1 MQKNMNSALEIPG
14 CQHYIMCMVR
24 EKGSNMSKRS
34 KRGLAEKARIHE
46 LLFQHSNPNIRIAA
60 DFLADALFQARKGD
74 VHEFLTAL
82 SLAQMFAEKVNFNN
96 PSENLR

>member
-1 MQKNMNSALEIPG
+1 
-14 CQHYIMCMVR
+14 
-24 EKGSNMSKRS
+24 MSKGT
-34 KRGLAEKARIHE
+34 KRGLAEKARIHQI
-46 LLFQHSNPNIRIAA
+46 LFGHSNPNIRIAA

-74 VHEFLTAL
+74 VSEFLTAL

>member
-1 MQKNMNSALEIPG
+1 MTVTK
-14 CQHYIMCMVR
+14 
-24 EKGSNMSKRS
+24 KGSNMSKRS

-46 LLFQHSNPNIRIAA
+46 LLSKHENPNIRIAA

-74 VHEFLTAL
+74 VSEFLTAL
-82 SLAQMFAEKVNFNN
+82 SLAQMFAEKVNFCN

>member
-1 MQKNMNSALEIPG
+1 
-14 CQHYIMCMVR
+14 
-24 EKGSNMSKRS
+24 MSKRT

-46 LLFQHSNPNIRIAA
+46 ILFQHSNPNIRIAA

-74 VHEFLTAL
+74 VSEFLTAL
-82 SLAQMFAEKVNFNN
+82 SLAQMFAEKVNFCN